1 MKLISLLIAVAL
13 LCIGSL
19 ITHADTLYKSVGP
32 DGKITYSDKPPS
44 SGNVQKKLTI
54 RNLPSTQLPASA
66 LSKLAQTDKKN
77 ATNNAKA
84 NAGSVTLYTASW
96 CGYCRQA
103 KAYLASQKIN
113 YREVDIETQD
123 GMVEF
128 SQAGGSGG
136 VPLLIAGKESL
147 EGFSPEAYDD
157 ILKRL

>member
-1 MKLISLLIAVAL
+1 MKLISLVAAITFF
-13 LCIGSL
+13 CTASL
-19 ITHADTLYKSVGP
+19 ISHADTLYKSVGP

-54 RNLPSTQLPASA
+54 RNLPSTKLPDSA
-66 LSKLAQTDKKN
+66 ASKLAQIDNKK

-84 NAGSVTLYTASW
+84 SAGTVTLYTASW

-103 KAYLASQKIN
+103 KAYLASQRIN
-113 YREVDIETQD
+113 YREVDIETQV

-128 SQAGGSGG
+128 PQAGGSGA
-136 VPLLIAGKESL
+136 VPLLIAGKESVQ
-147 EGFSPEAYDD
+147 GFSPEAYDG